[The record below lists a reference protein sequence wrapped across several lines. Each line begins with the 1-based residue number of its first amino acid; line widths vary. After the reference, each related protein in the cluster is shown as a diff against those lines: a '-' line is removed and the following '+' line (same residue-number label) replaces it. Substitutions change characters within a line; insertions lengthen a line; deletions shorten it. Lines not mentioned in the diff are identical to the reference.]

1 MPTLREGVNRQT
13 PWRRQHAVSGLLRS
27 AGCVRQANAEASGS
41 HACRNR
47 NAEGFTPSAVHSGL
61 SQTQTIDLIFFD
73 IKMQEAITFT
83 IPGDPVA
90 KGRARSFVRNGHVAH
105 YTPEKTAR
113 YENLVRLAAQQAM
126 GDVPPTDGA
135 VGLIVRAF
143 MGIPKSWSQK
153 KQRAAALGEIVP
165 TKRPDLDN
173 IVKAIKD
180 GANGVTW
187 RDDSQV
193 IDVRASKRYGMP
205 RVEVEVRVF

>member
-1 MPTLREGVNRQT
+1 MLCTLGCLGT
-13 PWRRQHAVSGLLRS
+13 AHAKAPG
-27 AGCVRQANAEASGS
+27 GN
-41 HACRNR
+41 ACRNCH
-47 NAEGFTPSAVHSGL
+47 AEGITPSAVHSGRPK
-61 SQTQTIDLIFFD
+61 TPTVDLIFFD
-73 IKMQEAITFT
+73 IKMQDAITFT

-126 GDVPPTDGA
+126 GDVQPTEGA

-153 KQRAAALGEIVP
+153 KQRAAALGEVVP

-187 RDDSQV
+187 RDDAQV